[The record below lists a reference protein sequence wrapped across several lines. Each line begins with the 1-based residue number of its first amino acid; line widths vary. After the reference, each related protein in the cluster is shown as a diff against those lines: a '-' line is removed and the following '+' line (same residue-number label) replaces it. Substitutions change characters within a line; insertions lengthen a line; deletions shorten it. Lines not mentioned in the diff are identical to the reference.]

1 MRHLYE
7 HGVWAIFST
16 LDPRVLQFKPGILL
30 GPDLVDEILDRTAV
44 AIELARREARAG
56 SRPVAALRA

>member
-44 AIELARREARAG
+44 GIDLARREARAG
-56 SRPVAALRA
+56 SRRPAGVGA